1 MASWPQLPR
10 PDQKFPAPTRAR
22 PAGARR
28 IPAQIRRVGAG
39 GTSRG
44 VPTPVPCVCLLV
56 LLTRPDPS
64 GSAEPARLCR
74 GCSHPSRRPPGQAAS
89 SFTPPLRRQGDE
101 GLSPPFDPTAPRG
114 APESEPEPISTI
126 DSEESPRS
134 LTRAAGF
141 LAGADPA
148 AVDPAVQGDGRHGE
162 LGGQV
167 VQPPLVGPGF
177 LAGRW
182 GDAVA
187 GEGPVAHAWREGQLR
202 VLPVFCRCSAW
213 CRRRVNTDPLAA
225 AES

>member
-114 APESEPEPISTI
+114 APKSEPEPRSQIS
-126 DSEESPRS
+126 SKPSP
-134 LTRAAGF
+134 AHHAGR
-141 LAGADPA
+141 
-148 AVDPAVQGDGRHGE
+148 GRPECRILHGE
-162 LGGQV
+162 GRQDRPQLADLRPDPVRCRQASSNV
-167 VQPPLVGPGF
+167 SGPR
-177 LAGRW
+177 AG
-182 GDAVA
+182 VA
-187 GEGPVAHAWREGQLR
+187 
-202 VLPVFCRCSAW
+202 
-213 CRRRVNTDPLAA
+213 
-225 AES
+225 